1 MYSYTDLDIYT
12 ISMDLVVEIYRLTA
26 DFPGHEQYGL
36 SSQMRR
42 SAVSIPSNI
51 AEGSGRQSTKEFIR
65 YLYVSN
71 GSLSELETQLDIAR
85 RLNYIDDTTDFIKNI
100 KRVRTMLMH
109 LIKSL
114 KARNN
119 QDNELSNE

>member
-1 MYSYTDLDIYT
+1 MYSYKDLDIYT
-12 ISMDLVVEIYRLTA
+12 VSMDLVVDIYRLTTG
-26 DFPGHEQYGL
+26 FPRHEQYGL

-71 GSLSELETQLDIAR
+71 GSLSELETQLNIAR
-85 RLNYIDDTTDFIKNI
+85 RLNYIDDNTDFIKNI

-114 KARNN
+114 KAKDITNIE
-119 QDNELSNE
+119 Q

>member
-12 ISMDLVVEIYRLTA
+12 ISMDLVVDIYRLTA

-65 YLYVSN
+65 HLYVSN
-71 GSLSELETQLDIAR
+71 GSLSELETQLNIAR
-85 RLNYIDDTTDFIKNI
+85 RLNYIEDTTDFIKNI
-100 KRVRTMLMH
+100 KRVRTMLMN

-119 QDNELSNE
+119 QDNELYNE